1 MQSQPPQQQ
10 DTRIQLTLFRQEPR
24 MNFMSSLALSVG
36 TAVIAA
42 TVVQTAWAAA
52 RQWRAAPNDP
62 APRPRGT
69 TQVTRAKK

>member
-1 MQSQPPQQQ
+1 
-10 DTRIQLTLFRQEPR
+10 
-24 MNFMSSLALSVG
+24 MNFMSSLALAVG

-69 TQVTRAKK
+69 TQVNRAKR

>member
-1 MQSQPPQQQ
+1 
-10 DTRIQLTLFRQEPR
+10 

-42 TVVQTAWAAA
+42 TVVQTVWAAA

-62 APRPRGT
+62 EPRPRGT
-69 TQVTRAKK
+69 TQVTRAKR